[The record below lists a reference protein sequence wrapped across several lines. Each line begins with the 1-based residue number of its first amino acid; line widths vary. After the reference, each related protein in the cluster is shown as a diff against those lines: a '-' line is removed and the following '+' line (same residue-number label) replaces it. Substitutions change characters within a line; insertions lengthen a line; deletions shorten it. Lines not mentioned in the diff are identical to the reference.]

1 MNNNHNLQTQSPW
14 NPVRL
19 TLVWTVGVAVLT
31 TTSDQLPPNPRMLLC
46 AFPLLIVL
54 AAQIEG
60 RAWRRMIY
68 LTSAALIVLSP
79 LTFIAKVLRP

>member
-1 MNNNHNLQTQSPW
+1 
-14 NPVRL
+14 
-19 TLVWTVGVAVLT
+19 
-31 TTSDQLPPNPRMLLC
+31 MLLC

-68 LTSAALIVLSP
+68 LTSATLIVLSP
-79 LTFIAKVLRP
+79 LTFIAKILRP

>member
-1 MNNNHNLQTQSPW
+1 
-14 NPVRL
+14 
-19 TLVWTVGVAVLT
+19 
-31 TTSDQLPPNPRMLLC
+31 MLLC

-79 LTFIAKVLRP
+79 LTFIARVLRP